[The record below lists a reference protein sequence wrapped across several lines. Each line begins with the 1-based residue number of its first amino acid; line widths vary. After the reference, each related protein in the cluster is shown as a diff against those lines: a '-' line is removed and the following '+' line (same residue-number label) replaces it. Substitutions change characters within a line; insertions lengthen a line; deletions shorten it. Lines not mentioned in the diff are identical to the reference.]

1 MKYIKKRKSRVT
13 EQLQILWNILKFSKL
28 EILRQWVSGF
38 FFFLDSS
45 KYFTQA
51 ALAQCHPQ
59 KAFIEKHNTLLQN
72 SLYNKSYSPLMIAW

>member
-1 MKYIKKRKSRVT
+1 MKYIKIQQVRNSQAVG
-13 EQLQILWNILKFSKL
+13 F
-28 EILRQWVSGF
+28 GF